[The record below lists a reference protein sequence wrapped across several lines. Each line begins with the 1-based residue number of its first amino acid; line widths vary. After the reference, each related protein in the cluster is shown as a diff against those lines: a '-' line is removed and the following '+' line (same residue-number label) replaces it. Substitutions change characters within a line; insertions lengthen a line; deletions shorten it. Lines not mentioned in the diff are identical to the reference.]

1 MNYPSQETTKNWS
14 LEQREA
20 ESRKIIKEAIE
31 KHQGKIATA
40 WSGGKDSTTVLHLI
54 KQEFGKVIIPVVFID
69 TSVKFPEIYA
79 FRDKLAKEWNL
90 NLIIIKNENALKEI
104 EIAKDKKECCYLL
117 KTLPL
122 RQIIEKNGWQALIT
136 AVRWDEQE
144 ARKNEVYISPRE
156 NPPHLRIHPIL
167 HFREI
172 DIWSYIKKYNVP
184 YCELYH
190 KGYRSLGCIPCTQLG
205 SAEGPE
211 RSGRDQS
218 KEEIMQRLRDLGYF

>member
-1 MNYPSQETTKNWS
+1 MDEERLNQWS
-14 LEQREA
+14 LEQKEK
-20 ESRKIIKEAIE
+20 ESRKIIREAIE
-31 KHQGKIATA
+31 KYGEDKIAAA

-54 KQEFGKVIIPVVFID
+54 KQEFGKIIIPVVFID

-90 NLIIIKNENALKEI
+90 NLTIIKNEEALKTI
-104 EIAKDKKECCYLL
+104 KIAENKQECCYLL

-122 RQIIEKNGWQALIT
+122 RKIIESNGWQALIT

-144 ARKNEVYISPRE
+144 ARKNETYISPRE
-156 NPPHLRIHPIL
+156 NPSHIRIHPIL

-172 DIWSYIKKYNVP
+172 DIWSYIRKYNVP

-190 KGYRSLGCIPCTQLG
+190 KGYRSLGCMPCTKLG
-205 SAEGPE
+205 SARGPE
-211 RSGRDQS
+211 RSGRDQN

>member
-1 MNYPSQETTKNWS
+1 MGEIRLNQWT
-14 LEQREA
+14 LEQKEA

-31 KHQGKIATA
+31 KYGKDKIGVA

-54 KQEFGKVIIPVVFID
+54 KQEFGEIPIKVVFID

-79 FRDKLAKEWNL
+79 FRDRLAKEWNL
-90 NLIIIKNENALKEI
+90 DLLIAKNDEALKTI
-104 EIAKDKKECCYLL
+104 KIAENKQECCYQL
-117 KTLPL
+117 KTIPL
-122 RQIIEKNGWQALIT
+122 HQTIETNGWQALIT

-144 ARKNEVYISPRE
+144 ARKDEVYFSPRE
-156 NPPHLRIHPIL
+156 NPPHTRIHPIL

-172 DIWSYIKKYNVP
+172 DIWFYIRKYNVP

-190 KGYRSLGCIPCTQLG
+190 KGYRSLSCMPCTTLG
-205 SAEGPE
+205 SADGPE

-218 KEEIMQRLRDLGYF
+218 KEEIMQRLRELGYF

>member
-1 MNYPSQETTKNWS
+1 MDELRMNQWS
-14 LEQREA
+14 LEEKEA
-20 ESRKIIKEAIE
+20 ESRKILREAIE
-31 KHQGKIATA
+31 KYGKDKIGVA

-54 KQEFGKVIIPVVFID
+54 KQEFGEVPIPVVFID

-79 FRDKLAKEWNL
+79 FRDKLAKTWNL
-90 NLIIIKNENALKEI
+90 NLSIARNDEALKTI
-104 EIAKDKKECCYLL
+104 KIAEDKQECCYLL
-117 KTLPL
+117 KTIPI
-122 RQIIEKNGWQALIT
+122 RQTIETNGWQALIT

-144 ARKNEVYISPRE
+144 ARRDEVYISPRV
-156 NPPHLRIHPIL
+156 NPSHTRIQPIL

-172 DIWSYIKKYNVP
+172 DIWSYIRKYNVP

-190 KGYRSLGCIPCTQLG
+190 KGYRSLGCMPCTRLG
-205 SAEGPE
+205 SPDGLE

>member
-1 MNYPSQETTKNWS
+1 MDEERLNQWS
-14 LEQREA
+14 LEQKEK
-20 ESRKIIKEAIE
+20 ESRKIIREAIE
-31 KHQGKIATA
+31 KYGEDKIAAA

-54 KQEFGKVIIPVVFID
+54 KQEFGKIIIPVVFID

-90 NLIIIKNENALKEI
+90 NLTIIKNEEALKTI
-104 EIAKDKKECCYLL
+104 KIAENKQECCYLL
-117 KTLPL
+117 KALPL
-122 RQIIEKNGWQALIT
+122 RKIIESNGWQALIT

-144 ARKNEVYISPRE
+144 ARKNETYISPRE
-156 NPPHLRIHPIL
+156 NPSHIRIHPIL

-172 DIWSYIKKYNVP
+172 DIWSYIRKYNVP

-190 KGYRSLGCIPCTQLG
+190 KGYRSLGCMPCTKLG
-205 SAEGPE
+205 SARGPE
-211 RSGRDQS
+211 RSGRDQN

>member
-1 MNYPSQETTKNWS
+1 M
-14 LEQREA
+14 LELGTGNFCFPFSIFLTVFCRFDPT
-20 ESRKIIKEAIE
+20 
-31 KHQGKIATA
+31 TA

-156 NPPHLRIHPIL
+156 NPPHFKNPS
-167 HFREI
+167 HFA
-172 DIWSYIKKYNVP
+172 
-184 YCELYH
+184 L
-190 KGYRSLGCIPCTQLG
+190 
-205 SAEGPE
+205 
-211 RSGRDQS
+211 
-218 KEEIMQRLRDLGYF
+218 